1 MISLEEYLRDPCG
14 TLSIPYWKSR
24 SIRIPPHMKIV
35 HARDFDPGLYRDY
48 TDEPYF
54 RLYHPLTETGAAPA
68 SGFSLRTASADDLP
82 LMADI
87 INRSYTDLS
96 VTVHQLKEYTAAPVY
111 RPELWLVALDGQG
124 AAAGCAIA
132 ELDAQAR
139 EGAVEWVQVL
149 PQYRRQGVGQLLV
162 GELLRGLSS
171 MAGFATVSGRA
182 DNPSRPELLYRKCGF
197 TGEDVWHILTRKA
210 GAGPV
215 QR

>member
-54 RLYHPLTETGAAPA
+54 RLYHPLTETGAAQ
-68 SGFSLRTASADDLP
+68 SDSFILRTAAADDLP

-96 VTVHQLKEYTAAPVY
+96 VTVHQLKEYTLSAVY
-111 RPELWLVALDGQG
+111 REELWLVATDRKGT
-124 AAAGCAIA
+124 AVGCAIA
-132 ELDAQAR
+132 ELDTQAR

-149 PQYRRQGVGQLLV
+149 PRSRRRGVGRLLV
-162 GELLRGLSS
+162 SELLRRLSA
-171 MAGFATVSGRA
+171 MADFATVSGRT

-197 TGEDVWHILTRKA
+197 TGDDVWHILTRAA
-210 GAGPV
+210 GAEPV